1 MIFNTIT
8 DYIFTIN
15 YYFGIIIEIILE
27 VYNMSKYCPEC
38 KMNFSDSFDVCVYCG
53 SSLLYGTIESDE
65 KHKPEEKDIFNMSDE
80 EILKK
85 YDSYKKNIEKQTGA
99 ILSDKEFITSL
110 KSTKRETLL
119 NQSILIDNIAKNNE
133 SKLITC
139 PYCKSTNIKK

>member
-80 EILKK
+80 EILK
-85 YDSYKKNIEKQTGA
+85 NMIH
-99 ILSDKEFITSL
+99 
-110 KSTKRETLL
+110 
-119 NQSILIDNIAKNNE
+119 
-133 SKLITC
+133 
-139 PYCKSTNIKK
+139 IKKY